1 MVIINGIDVTYCI
14 ADEAYEVVESQ
25 TRPEWVRN
33 SLTGR
38 LYREETGIDGK
49 IVRFHVMGLFL
60 DSETYEALK
69 AIYQSRELITF
80 ESQDTDGE
88 VSAYMKDDEFR
99 FTKKAEDFYEGTIVI
114 EEVEA
119 I

>member
-1 MVIINGIDVTYCI
+1 MVQINGVDVTFCV
-14 ADEAYEVVESQ
+14 ADEAYEVVETQ

-38 LYREETGIDGK
+38 LYKEETGIDGK

-60 DSETYEALK
+60 DTETYTALK
-69 AIYQSRELITF
+69 EMYQARALITF

-88 VSAYMKDDEFR
+88 VSAFFKDDEFR

-119 I
+119 V

>member
-1 MVIINGIDVTYCI
+1 MVRIDGIDVTYCV

-38 LYREETGIDGK
+38 LYREENGIDGK

-88 VSAYMKDDEFR
+88 VSAYMRDDEFR
-99 FTKKAEDFYEGTIVI
+99 FTKKAEDFYEGTLVI

-119 I
+119 L